1 MKVGASRSRIGQIVT
16 DDAMFSSAKK
26 IAAEAE
32 KAMATVRQASEQA
45 KAAISDL
52 RGSGGPMKGV
62 TADLQQTLASARD
75 AMTDLADT
83 TEALKH
89 NFFFR
94 GFFNRRGYFDLDDV
108 SVEQYRQGAL
118 STKERRVFRI
128 WIKASL
134 LFEKDA
140 NGQERLT
147 DAGRARLDS
156 AMSQFVRYP
165 KRSPFVVEGYAQVPT
180 FDERF
185 LLSRQRAQ
193 AGRDYLVGKYALD
206 SNVVATMAMGEKADG
221 SPEGDPWD
229 GIGLAMFI

>member
-1 MKVGASRSRIGQIVT
+1 
-16 DDAMFSSAKK
+16 
-26 IAAEAE
+26 
-32 KAMATVRQASEQA
+32 MATVREASEQA
-45 KAAISDL
+45 KAAISDV
-52 RGSGGPMKGV
+52 RGDGGPMKGV
-62 TADLQQTLASARD
+62 TADLQRTLASARD
-75 AMTDLADT
+75 AMTDLADS

-108 SVEQYRQGAL
+108 SVEEYRRGAL
-118 STKERRVFRI
+118 ATRDRRVFRI
-128 WIKASL
+128 WLKASM

-165 KRSPFVVEGYAQVPT
+165 KRSPFVVEGYAQVVT

-185 LLSRQRAQ
+185 LLSRHRAQ
-193 AGRDYLVGKYALD
+193 VVRDYLVGKYALD
-206 SNVVATMAMGEKADG
+206 SSFVTTMAMGEQADG
-221 SPEGDPWD
+221 SPEGDRWD
-229 GIGLAMFI
+229 GVGLAMFIATSEL